1 MDMVEKVINAFINLR
16 FCFRNETGS
25 KILVDNVSPTKK
37 KNTRLLKK
45 QNLVINAQSFAK
57 AMKKIIS
64 VSYLTTCT
72 YGAGG
77 SN

>member
-37 KNTRLLKK
+37 KNTTFQN

>member
-25 KILVDNVSPTKK
+25 KILFDNVSPTITKTHDFS
-37 KNTRLLKK
+37 KNRI
-45 QNLVINAQSFAK
+45 VINAQSFAK